1 MAKETFKIA
10 GSKKIQ
16 NKDLPVFTRLMGAM
30 LDAGMPLIQVLETLE
45 SETNN
50 KDFKPVTAGVKE
62 YIEGGESLS
71 EAMAHYPT
79 VFDNLYLSMIRA
91 GETSGMMSDIAMR
104 LAGYLEEAVL
114 LKRKVKSAMMYP
126 VMVTLL
132 ALILTICMILFI
144 VPAFEEM
151 YSDFA
156 SALPAPTQFLVDLS
170 GFMRKYFL
178 GVFGALIAAGI
189 AFMQY
194 KKTTAG
200 RYSVDKM
207 KLRMPVFGQL
217 IKKVSLARLTST
229 FAELTRAGV
238 PVIKAMDI
246 VAAAANN
253 AVLTKA
259 ILDACPMVEAGRP
272 ISESIGS
279 SPEFPRLL
287 IQMMSAGEKSGKM
300 DDMLQRISEI
310 YKQEVDATVEGLTS
324 LIEPLLI
331 SFLGVTIGGIVV
343 AMFMPIFKLSEIV
356 TQ

>member
-1 MAKETFKIA
+1 MAKQTFKIT

-30 LDAGMPLIQVLETLE
+30 LDAGMPLVQVLETLE

-50 KDFKPVTAGVKE
+50 KEFKPVVSGVKD
-62 YIEGGESLS
+62 YIEAGESLS
-71 EAMAHYPT
+71 EAMEHYPT

-91 GETSGMMSDIAMR
+91 GESSGMMSDIAQR

-132 ALILTICMILFI
+132 ALTLTICMILFI
-144 VPAFEEM
+144 VPAFKEM
-151 YSDFA
+151 YSDFD
-156 SALPAPTQFLVDLS
+156 SALPGPTQALVDLS
-170 GFMRKYFL
+170 DFMRAYFP
-178 GVFGALIAAGI
+178 GVFGALILFGVV
-189 AFMQY
+189 FVQY
-194 KKTTAG
+194 KKTPAG
-200 RYSVDKM
+200 RYQVDKL
-207 KLRMPVFGQL
+207 KLHLPLFGEL
-217 IKKVSLARLTST
+217 IRKISLARFSST

-238 PVIKAMDI
+238 PVIKSMEI

-259 ILDACPMVEAGRP
+259 VMDACPMVEAGRP
-272 ISESIGS
+272 ISDSIAV

-287 IQMMSAGEKSGKM
+287 IQMMTAGEKSGKM
-300 DDMLQRISEI
+300 DDMLQRIADI
-310 YKQEVDATVEGLTS
+310 YKEEVDATVEGLTS

-331 SFLGVTIGGIVV
+331 SFLGVTIGGIVI

-356 TQ
+356 NQ